1 MMDFSQ
7 KVKDYEFLFKD
18 LVSQNDVALKTEFF
32 VESLKDWSELDS
44 IETIKDWFLKKQKE
58 ISNQV
63 TIEEIPIN
71 ECKNWTSV
79 EGKITHDSGG
89 FYEIVGVRVGQTSD
103 REVKNGW
110 DQPFIKQVGLNGG
123 ILGLIRTKINNIP
136 YYVCDAKFEPGNP
149 DIIQIS
155 PTLQATFSNLQKIH
169 GGSSPNF
176 SEFFYPQADDD
187 ATTLLDQWFSE
198 DGGRLYLKRNKG
210 IVLSLPFE
218 KIESKL
224 SDRYKLLTLFQI
236 KELIKLNSW
245 VSPHLRSL
253 ISWI

>member
-1 MMDFSQ
+1 MLDFSQ

-18 LVSQNDVALKTEFF
+18 LVSQNEIVLKTEFF
-32 VESLKDWSELDS
+32 VETLKDWSELDS
-44 IETIKDWFLKKQKE
+44 IETIKEWFLLKQKE

-71 ECKNWTSV
+71 ECKDWTSLDN
-79 EGKITHDSGG
+79 KITHASGG
-89 FYEIVGVRVGQTSD
+89 FYEIVGVRVGQTNQ
-103 REVKNGW
+103 REVKHGW
-110 DQPFIKQVGLNGG
+110 DQPFIKQVGFNGG

-149 DIIQIS
+149 DIVQIS

-176 SEFFYPQADDD
+176 SEFFYPQTDDD
-187 ATTLLDQWFSE
+187 AVILFDQWFSE
-198 DGGRLYLKRNKG
+198 DGGRLYLKKNKG
-210 IVLSLPFE
+210 MVLSLPIE